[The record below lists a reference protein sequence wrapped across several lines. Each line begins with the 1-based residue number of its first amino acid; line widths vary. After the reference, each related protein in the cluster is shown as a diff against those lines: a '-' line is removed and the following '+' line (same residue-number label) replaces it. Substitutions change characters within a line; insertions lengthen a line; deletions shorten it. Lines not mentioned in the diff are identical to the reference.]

1 MSFPNWYTTW
11 WSIQLTEM
19 YVTTCILLCSSW
31 IANIVVDPVCFD
43 YFKPTTQTYTSNKV
57 TPPSN
62 ESTTPWV
69 QSLCFWKSIL
79 LCMMSSLK
87 EDYPFYND
95 FHRSLT
101 VTDKEM
107 TTTLAIALPLVC
119 VAVLFGIVVFLIYRR
134 KRKNGESSTG

>member
-19 YVTTCILLCSSW
+19 YVTTCIFVCSSL

-43 YFKPTTQTYTSNKV
+43 YFKPTTQTYTSNRV

-79 LCMMSSLK
+79 LCMMSSFK
-87 EDYPFYND
+87 EDYSFYND

-107 TTTLAIALPLVC
+107 TTTLAITLPLVC

-134 KRKNGESSTG
+134 RRKNGESSTG